1 MQEKTHFW
9 IQGKKYATIVA
20 VLIPLIVTIIIG
32 ILPIALED
40 EKQLSLEVIENKPL
54 ISVDQKIREEIMIS
68 YNDEVIE
75 RLFLLTLKFV
85 NDGDMGVN
93 GKTDIVERIEIS
105 LREEN
110 CKIIGEPEILENPS
124 DIKLTFYPT
133 TDQKTI
139 KFDFD
144 LMNSNDYFLMDLFYT
159 GDELADPKVHA
170 KIVDIKDIEIR
181 SKMESSGKEQKMNLI
196 LILGGFL
203 FVVMG
208 FYMRSEKF
216 HTLWTESVGVIIMK
230 KKIPLL
236 LLPSLSYV
244 VLGSFMFYKGVWR
257 TASPLKYENL
267 LVGSDYF
274 IFAAMYIMSLIFLAW
289 IIKGTFFARK

>member
-1 MQEKTHFW
+1 MQEKTDFW
-9 IQGKKYATIVA
+9 AQGKKYAMIVA
-20 VLIPLIVTIIIG
+20 VLIPIILAIIG
-32 ILPIALED
+32 ILVPILLED

-68 YNDEVIE
+68 YNDEIME

-85 NDGDMGVN
+85 NTGDLGIN
-93 GKTDIVERIEIS
+93 GETDIVESIEIS
-105 LREEN
+105 LREDN

-159 GDELADPKVHA
+159 GDELADPDVHA

-181 SKMESSGKEQKMNLI
+181 SKMESSEKEQEQSLACI
-196 LILGGFL
+196 VWILGGF
-203 FVVMG
+203 FTVVTCLWIS
-208 FYMRSEKF
+208 RSEKKITIRKWESKGGKNRRRA
-216 HTLWTESVGVIIMK
+216 HLTLVVI
-230 KKIPLL
+230 
-236 LLPSLSYV
+236 
-244 VLGSFMFYKGVWR
+244 GSFMFYMGVLGI
-257 TASPLKYENL
+257 ASQLEYEL
-267 LVGSDYF
+267 LGVYDF
-274 IFAAMYIMSLIFLAW
+274 IFVIIYFMGSIIALAL
-289 IIKGTFFARK
+289 IIKKTFFARK

>member
-20 VLIPLIVTIIIG
+20 VLIPLVVTIIIG

-68 YNDEVIE
+68 YNDEVME

-105 LREEN
+105 LREDN
-110 CKIIGEPEILENPS
+110 CKIIGEPEILENPN
-124 DIKLTFYPT
+124 DIYLTFYPT
-133 TDQKTI
+133 LDQKTI

-144 LMNSNDYFLMDLFYT
+144 LMNSNDYFLMDILYT
-159 GDELADPKVHA
+159 GDELAYPNDVQA

-181 SKMESSGKEQKMNLI
+181 SKLESIEEEQEENLI
-196 LILGGFL
+196 LILAGFL

-208 FYMRSEKF
+208 FNMRSEKF
-216 HTLWTESVGVIIMK
+216 FTLWKEITGGIIVRK
-230 KKIPLL
+230 LIPI
-236 LLPSLSYV
+236 SYV
-244 VLGSFMFYKGVWR
+244 VAGSFMFYMGIWGI
-257 TASPLKYENL
+257 ASRLYYEN
-267 LVGSDYF
+267 
-274 IFAAMYIMSLIFLAW
+274 SLIGVVIFLFFTICVLAY
-289 IIKGTFFARK
+289 IIKDTFFARK